1 MARVVVSGFN
11 PSRGRKFIII
21 IIIIIVILFAPW
33 YAQQY
38 AHLHQCNLEE
48 QGPTRTL
55 TAALKPLFSANP
67 SHRSLSFSSSGL
79 TT

>member
-11 PSRGRKFIII
+11 PSRGRKFI